1 MSILTDL
8 VLELLGS
15 GIGPSTDRGLVAT
28 FTCGSFALVSLCI
41 WLLMTSPDPLREP
54 AWGLGVYIGS
64 ILVGAGGVLVSVLH
78 LRRNPSD
85 RPLALLCL
93 VANGAA
99 ITVPS
104 VWLFIR

>member
-28 FTCGSFALVSLCI
+28 LTCGSIALVSVSI
-41 WLLMTSPDPLREP
+41 WLLMTSPDPLTQP
-54 AWGLGVYIGS
+54 AWGVGVYIGS
-64 ILVGAGGVLVSVLH
+64 ILVGSGGDLMSVLH

-85 RPLALLCL
+85 RALALLCL
-93 VANGAA
+93 AVNAAA
-99 ITVPS
+99 IAVPS
-104 VWLFIR
+104 IWLFIR

>member
-1 MSILTDL
+1 MSILIDL
-8 VLELLGS
+8 VVELLGG

-28 FTCGSFALVSLCI
+28 FTCGSVALVSLCT

-64 ILVGAGGVLVSVLH
+64 ILVGAGGALVSVLH

-85 RPLALLCL
+85 RPLARLCL
-93 VANGAA
+93 AANGAA
-99 ITVPS
+99 IAVPS

>member
-28 FTCGSFALVSLCI
+28 FTCGSVALVSLCI

-64 ILVGAGGVLVSVLH
+64 ILVGAGGVWVSVLH